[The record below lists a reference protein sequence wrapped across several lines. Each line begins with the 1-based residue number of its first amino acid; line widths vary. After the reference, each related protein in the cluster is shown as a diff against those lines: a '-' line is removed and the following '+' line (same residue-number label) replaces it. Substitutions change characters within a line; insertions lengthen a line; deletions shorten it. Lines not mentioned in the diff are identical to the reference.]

1 MKKYQCYEENC
12 SGIYTE
18 SELQELYDKTIDKGN
33 FENFDCWLEEMTSY
47 LILVAVEQNQIY
59 PIDK

>member
-12 SGIYTE
+12 AGIYTE
-18 SELQELYDKTIDKGN
+18 SELQELFDKTIDKGN

-47 LILVAVEQNQIY
+47 MILVSVE
-59 PIDK
+59 